1 MAGVELQ
8 GRLVACRRKN
18 VRSNRDVGE
27 SQMNLQNKTIVI
39 TGGAQGLGL
48 EMARMCAAEGAKLAL
63 IDMNADQ
70 LAAAKAELGSK
81 TTVQTYIANVANEQQ
96 VEATFAQI
104 DSDFNGIDGLINNA
118 GILRD
123 GLLLKYKDGELQSK
137 MSLAQFQSVI
147 DVNLTGVFLCG
158 REAAAAMVKRGTKG
172 VIINMSSVARAGNMG
187 QTNYAASKAGVV
199 AMTVTWARELGRFG
213 IRVGAIAP
221 GVIRTAMTDAMK
233 PEARDRLEKMKPV
246 GRLGEA
252 SEIAHT
258 AKYIFENDFFT
269 GRVVEVDGGISM

>member
-1 MAGVELQ
+1 MQL
-8 GRLVACRRKN
+8 
-18 VRSNRDVGE
+18 RDKV
-27 SQMNLQNKTIVI
+27 IVV

-48 EMARMCAAEGAKLAL
+48 EMARMCAGQGAHLAL
-63 IDMNADQ
+63 LDMNDAQ
-70 LAAAKAELGSK
+70 LQAAKAELESVGV
-81 TTVQTYIANVANEQQ
+81 TVRSYVCNVANEES
-96 VEATFAQI
+96 VVSTFATI
-104 DSDFNGIDGLINNA
+104 AADFGGIDGLINNA

-123 GLLLKYKDGELQSK
+123 GLLLKYKDGQLTGK
-137 MSLAQFQSVI
+137 MPLEQFQSVI

-158 REAAAAMVKRGTKG
+158 REAAAMMVQQGRKG

-199 AMTVTWARELGRFG
+199 AMTVTWARELGRYG

-233 PEARDRLEKMKPV
+233 PEARERLEKMKPV

-252 SEIAHT
+252 GEIAHT

-269 GRVVEVDGGISM
+269 GRVVEIDGGIAM

>member
-1 MAGVELQ
+1 
-8 GRLVACRRKN
+8 
-18 VRSNRDVGE
+18 
-27 SQMNLQNKTIVI
+27 MNLQDKTIVI

-63 IDMNADQ
+63 IDMNNEQ
-70 LAAAKAELGSK
+70 LAAAAAELSAL
-81 TTVQTYIANVANEQQ
+81 TQVQTYVANVADEAQ

-104 DSDFNGIDGLINNA
+104 DQDFAGIHGLINNA

-123 GLLLKYKDGELQSK
+123 GLLLKVKDGELVAK
-137 MSLAQFQSVI
+137 MPLQQFQSVI

-158 REAAAAMVKRGTKG
+158 REAAAIMVKRGTQG

-199 AMTVTWARELGRFG
+199 AMTVTWARELGRYG

-233 PEARDRLEKMKPV
+233 PEARERLEKMKPV

-252 SEIAHT
+252 AEIAHT

-269 GRVVEVDGGISM
+269 GRVVEIDGGIAF

>member
-1 MAGVELQ
+1 
-8 GRLVACRRKN
+8 
-18 VRSNRDVGE
+18 
-27 SQMNLQNKTIVI
+27 MNLSGKNIVI

-48 EMARMCAAEGAKLAL
+48 AMAKRFVSLGANVAL
-63 IDMNADQ
+63 IDMLAEQ
-70 LAAAKAELGSK
+70 LADA
-81 TTVQTYIANVANEQQ
+81 VASFEGEQQVRGYQADITNEQQ
-96 VEATFAQI
+96 VVDTFNQI
-104 DSDFNGIDGLINNA
+104 NSDFGGIDGLINNA

-123 GLLLKYKDGELQSK
+123 GLLLKAKDGVVSDK

-158 REAAAAMVKRGTKG
+158 REAASHMVSAQRKG

-199 AMTVTWARELGRFG
+199 AMTVTWARELGRHG

-233 PEARDRLEKMKPV
+233 PEAKERLLKMKPV

-252 SEIAHT
+252 DEIAHT
-258 AKYIFENDFFT
+258 AQYIFENDFFT
-269 GRVVEVDGGISM
+269 GRVVEIDGGISF

>member
-1 MAGVELQ
+1 MIL
-8 GRLVACRRKN
+8 K
-18 VRSNRDVGE
+18 
-27 SQMNLQNKTIVI
+27 NKTIVI

-48 EMARMCAAEGAKLAL
+48 EMARMCAAEGARLAL
-63 IDMNADQ
+63 LDMNPEQ
-70 LAAAKAELGSK
+70 LAAAKAELSA
-81 TTVQTYIANVANEQQ
+81 QTQVEVYVANVADEAQ

-104 DSDFNGIDGLINNA
+104 DADFNGIDGLINNA

-123 GLLLKYKDGELQSK
+123 GLLLKVKDGELVAK
-137 MSLAQFQSVI
+137 MPLQQFQSVI

-158 REAAAAMVKRGTKG
+158 REAAALMVKHGRKG

-199 AMTVTWARELGRFG
+199 AMTVTWARELGRYG

-233 PEARDRLEKMKPV
+233 PEARERLEKMKPV

-252 SEIAHT
+252 AEIAHT

-269 GRVVEVDGGISM
+269 GRVVEIDGGISF

>member
-1 MAGVELQ
+1 
-8 GRLVACRRKN
+8 
-18 VRSNRDVGE
+18 
-27 SQMNLQNKTIVI
+27 MNLQDKVIVI

-48 EMARMCAAEGAKLAL
+48 EMARMCADNGAALAL
-63 IDMNADQ
+63 IDMNAEQ
-70 LAAAKAELGSK
+70 LTAAATELRATG
-81 TTVQTYIANVANEQQ
+81 VRVETYAANVADETSVEQ
-96 VEATFAQI
+96 TFAAI
-104 DSDFNGIDGLINNA
+104 AADFGGIDGLINNA

-123 GLLLKYKDGELQSK
+123 GLLLKYKDGQLTGKMPLQ
-137 MSLAQFQSVI
+137 QFQSVI

-158 REAAAAMVKRGTKG
+158 REAAALMVKTGRKG
-172 VIINMSSVARAGNMG
+172 VIINMSSVARGGNMG

-199 AMTVTWARELGRFG
+199 AMTVTWARELGRYG

-233 PEARDRLEKMKPV
+233 PEARDRLVAMKPV

-252 SEIAHT
+252 AEIAHT

-269 GRVVEVDGGISM
+269 GRVVEIDGGISM

>member
-1 MAGVELQ
+1 
-8 GRLVACRRKN
+8 
-18 VRSNRDVGE
+18 
-27 SQMNLQNKTIVI
+27 MNLKDKVIVI

-48 EMARMCAAEGAKLAL
+48 EMARMCADNGAALAL
-63 IDMNADQ
+63 IDMNAEQ
-70 LAAAKAELGSK
+70 LAAAATELRAYG
-81 TTVQTYIANVANEQQ
+81 VRVETYAANVADEASVEQ
-96 VEATFAQI
+96 TFAAI
-104 DSDFNGIDGLINNA
+104 AADFGSIDGLINNA

-123 GLLLKYKDGELQSK
+123 GLLLKYKDGQLTGKMPLQ
-137 MSLAQFQSVI
+137 QFQSVI

-158 REAAAAMVKRGTKG
+158 REAAALMVQTGRKG
-172 VIINMSSVARAGNMG
+172 VIINMSSVARGGNMG

-199 AMTVTWARELGRFG
+199 AMTVTWARELGRYG

-233 PEARDRLEKMKPV
+233 PEARDRLVAMKPV

-252 SEIAHT
+252 AEIAHT

>member
-1 MAGVELQ
+1 
-8 GRLVACRRKN
+8 
-18 VRSNRDVGE
+18 
-27 SQMNLQNKTIVI
+27 MNLKDKTIVI

-48 EMARMCAAEGAKLAL
+48 EMARMCAVEGAQLAL
-63 IDMNADQ
+63 IDMNNEQ
-70 LAAAKAELGSK
+70 LAAAATELAVLTK
-81 TTVQTYIANVANEQQ
+81 VHTYVANVADEAQ

-104 DSDFNGIDGLINNA
+104 DRDFTGIDGLINNA

-123 GLLLKYKDGELQSK
+123 GLLLKVKDGELVAK
-137 MSLAQFQSVI
+137 MPLQQFQSVI

-158 REAAAAMVKRGTKG
+158 REAAALMVKQGRKG

-199 AMTVTWARELGRFG
+199 AMTVTWARELGRYG

-233 PEARDRLEKMKPV
+233 PEARERLEKMKPV

-252 SEIAHT
+252 AEIAHT

-269 GRVVEVDGGISM
+269 GRVVEIDGGIAF